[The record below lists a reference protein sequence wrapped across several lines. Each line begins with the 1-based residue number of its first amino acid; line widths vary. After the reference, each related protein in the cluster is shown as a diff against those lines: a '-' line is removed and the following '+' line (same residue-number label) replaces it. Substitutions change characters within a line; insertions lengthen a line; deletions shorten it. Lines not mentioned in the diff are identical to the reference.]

1 MIQSKRC
8 SMCAINYPYLLNVG
22 SCPICDE
29 ELTQSYDPITMDWQE
44 RVKEHVAVRRL
55 ETDDELFPAIR
66 GILRR
71 EGKQYLLS
79 THDVVNAGINRRLAD
94 GEIVRVVDDEG
105 ETYVEVLGYA
115 YQGRVYLVRLFTIT
129 WPTDKKGRAF
139 VPKRWKRK

>member
-1 MIQSKRC
+1 M
-8 SMCAINYPYLLNVG
+8 
-22 SCPICDE
+22 
-29 ELTQSYDPITMDWQE
+29 
-44 RVKEHVAVRRL
+44 
-55 ETDDELFPAIR
+55 
-66 GILRR
+66 
-71 EGKQYLLS
+71 
-79 THDVVNAGINRRLAD
+79 VNAGINRRLAD